1 MSSRNVYLDARERSV
16 APQLYAVLRDVAAD
30 LSSGRPVRE
39 SMTQGKVRLEH
50 AGFRIDYLELRD
62 GDTLMPV
69 EDFPHARARL
79 LAAVYL
85 GSVRLI
91 DNVEVA

>member
-1 MSSRNVYLDARERSV
+1 M
-16 APQLYAVLRDVAAD
+16 
-30 LSSGRPVRE
+30 
-39 SMTQGKVRLEH
+39 EH
-50 AGFRIDYLELRD
+50 SGFRIDYLELRD
-62 GDTLMPV
+62 SDTLMPI
-69 EDFPHARARL
+69 EEHSAHARARL

>member
-1 MSSRNVYLDARERSV
+1 
-16 APQLYAVLRDVAAD
+16 
-30 LSSGRPVRE
+30 
-39 SMTQGKVRLEH
+39 MTQGKVRLEH
-50 AGFRIDYLELRD
+50 SGFRIDYLELRD
-62 GDTLMPV
+62 SDTLMPIE
-69 EDFPHARARL
+69 EDSAHARARL